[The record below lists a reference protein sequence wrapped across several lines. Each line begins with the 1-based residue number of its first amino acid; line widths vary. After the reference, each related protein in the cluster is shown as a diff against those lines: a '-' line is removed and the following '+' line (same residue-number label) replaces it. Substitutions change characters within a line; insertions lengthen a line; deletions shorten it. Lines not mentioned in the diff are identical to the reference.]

1 MDDFERM
8 LFEYLVTVTAPGLA
22 PHLGVIT
29 LAVAVAVLALAAVA
43 VVLLYV
49 ILVLRFRATPVV
61 RATPLAVVAP
71 RDRAVRG
78 PVRARAPS
86 GTGEFAHA

>member
-8 LFEYLVTVTAPGLA
+8 LFEYLVTVTVPGLT

-29 LAVAVAVLALAAVA
+29 LAVAVAVLALVAVA

-49 ILVLRFRATPVV
+49 IRVLRFRATRVIRSAPI
-61 RATPLAVVAP
+61 AVLAP

-86 GTGEFAHA
+86 RAGEFAHA